1 MCRPLCIA
9 QQRLFLNER
18 FRLPWRSA
26 PRWAVARELGLS
38 ACWIRNLQYICC
50 VIQDEFKLITNLT
63 ETKMKKFFAFAFVAL
78 AATLASCGGNSEANA
93 TDSTAMDSIA
103 TEVVAAVDS
112 AKAMVDST
120 AVAAVDSAK
129 AAVEAVVK

>member
-1 MCRPLCIA
+1 MCRPLCIT
-9 QQRLFLNER
+9 QLKTLCEEQFK
-18 FRLPWRSA
+18 LPWRSA
-26 PRWAVARELGLS
+26 LRSAAARELGPS

-93 TDSTAMDSIA
+93 MDSTAMDSVA

-112 AKAMVDST
+112 AKAVVDST
-120 AVAAVDSAK
+120 AVAAMDSAK
-129 AAVEAVVK
+129 AAVEAAVK

>member
-9 QQRLFLNER
+9 QLKTLCEEQFK
-18 FRLPWRSA
+18 LPWRSA
-26 PRWAVARELGLS
+26 PRSAAARELGAS

-112 AKAMVDST
+112 AKAVVDST

>member
-1 MCRPLCIA
+1 VLLLDLVGRPVP
-9 QQRLFLNER
+9 QGGVESFLIVCTG
-18 FRLPWRSA
+18 LD
-26 PRWAVARELGLS
+26 LGGS
-38 ACWIRNLQYICC
+38 IP
-50 VIQDEFKLITNLT
+50 DG
-63 ETKMKKFFAFAFVAL
+63 
-78 AATLASCGGNSEANA
+78 LASCGGNSEANA
-93 TDSTAMDSIA
+93 TDSTAIDSVA